1 MSNLSR
7 LYFTP
12 SLPTSLGGVRRLTLD
27 HDSGKK
33 IKAANAL
40 DFLRTQDAYTLHKP
54 VRTKFLRRKTIV
66 SSVGEQF
73 QTGLVDVQKYK
84 GRNDGVSYFLMAID
98 VFSKRAW
105 VITL

>member
-66 SSVGEQF
+66 SGIGEQL
-73 QTGLVDVQKYK
+73 QTDLVDVQRYK
-84 GRNDGVSYFLMAID
+84 GQNDGVSYLRLLTYFL
-98 VFSKRAW
+98 SERGSSS
-105 VITL
+105 